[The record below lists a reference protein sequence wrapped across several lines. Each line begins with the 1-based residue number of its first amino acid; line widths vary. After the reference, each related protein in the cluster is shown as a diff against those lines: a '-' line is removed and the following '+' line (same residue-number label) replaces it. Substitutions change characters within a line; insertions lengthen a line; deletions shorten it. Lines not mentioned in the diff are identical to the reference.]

1 MDAYGVAMSFDYPV
15 SCATL
20 ENGTRVLISEDHL
33 VPEVSIN
40 IAVDVGSRHEVAG
53 QTGLAHLFEHLM
65 FEGSANVAEGEH
77 FALLMGHGG
86 RCNATTSFDST
97 TYYETVPSGAAE
109 LALWLEADRHTRLLP
124 ALTQQNLDNQRD
136 VVVEEKRQ
144 RCDNQPYGDALEA
157 MCAITFPE
165 EHPYRHTPIGKMED
179 LCAAS
184 LAAVRDFY
192 VTHYRPPRRIV
203 TMVGDVTPEVGTE
216 WARRYF
222 GELDTTEVATA
233 AEPGSLAQ
241 VATAPLA
248 PHAQHERLPMSSPVP
263 SDRLYACFR
272 LPEVTSPNFLACV
285 LALDLVAGVTS
296 SMVQRRLVRRDESA
310 IDCAA
315 GALGL
320 VEGTSLGYVVIDV
333 APTSTINEVET
344 SLCEELE
351 TFSADGPRE
360 ERLAAVYAENA
371 RAWLGALGSVEDRAD
386 VIGRAMSTHGDPNY
400 INTYLHR
407 VRSVSVEDIRVAA
420 QRYLTPEARGV
431 VTYQRTA
438 APA

>member
-1 MDAYGVAMSFDYPV
+1 MSFDYPV

-40 IAVDVGSRHEVAG
+40 ISVNVGSRHEVPG

-86 RCNATTSFDST
+86 RCNATTSFDLT
-97 TYYETVPSGAAE
+97 TYFQTVPSGAAE

-157 MCAITFPE
+157 MCAITFTHD
-165 EHPYRHTPIGKMED
+165 HPYRHTPIGSMED
-179 LCAAS
+179 LGAAS
-184 LAAVRDFY
+184 LETVRDFY
-192 VTHYRPPRRIV
+192 ATHYQPPRRIV
-203 TMVGDVTPEVGTE
+203 TMVGDVTPEEGNA

-222 GELDTTEVATA
+222 GEPGTTEVATA
-233 AEPGSLAQ
+233 AEPAP
-241 VATAPLA
+241 VPKAETATLP
-248 PHAQHERLPMSSPVP
+248 PHAAHQRLPMSSAVP

-272 LPEVTSPNFLACV
+272 LPEVNSPDFLACV

-296 SMVQRRLVRRDESA
+296 SRVQRRLVRSDESA

-320 VEGTSLGYVVIDV
+320 IDGTSLGYVVIDV
-333 APTSTINEVET
+333 AATSTIDEVEA
-344 SLCEELE
+344 SLCEELG
-351 TFSADGPRE
+351 TFSTDGPHD
-360 ERLAAVYAENA
+360 ERLAAVYADNA
-371 RAWLGALGSVEDRAD
+371 RAWLGALGSIEDRAD

-400 INTYLHR
+400 INTYVDR
-407 VRSVSVEDIRVAA
+407 MRAISAEDIRRAA
-420 QRYLTPEARGV
+420 QHYLAPEARGV

-438 APA
+438 AGA